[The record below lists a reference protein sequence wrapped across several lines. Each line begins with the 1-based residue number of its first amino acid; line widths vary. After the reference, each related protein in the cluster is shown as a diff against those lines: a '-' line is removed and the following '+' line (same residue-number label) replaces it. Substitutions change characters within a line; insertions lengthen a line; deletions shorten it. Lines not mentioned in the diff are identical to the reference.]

1 MDAIFIIQI
10 IFFLIFLFILI
21 GMLVKA
27 YYFSIIVKFIYS
39 STNNLFVTITL
50 VAAII
55 FFGIALYET
64 TPEKKDE
71 DKNKGFL
78 ETGGLYY
85 IISAV
90 LFIVSFIINLIS
102 KRNQPTTI
110 KTNQPT
116 TIKTNQPTTIKTNIS
131 KKI

>member
-55 FFGIALYET
+55 FFGIALNET
-64 TPEKKDE
+64 TREKKNE

-110 KTNQPT
+110 KTN
-116 TIKTNQPTTIKTNIS
+116 IS